1 MEKISNFFKEFDFFG
16 KFPEFY
22 FKRKPKQA
30 TTIGRILTLLYIFI
44 YIILLIY
51 KLYRMSKRIDI
62 TFYDSYSNTDEIP
75 IIHITK
81 ENFSMLF
88 AIYNNSNLPFIDE
101 SIYYPVAYF
110 NGEELKEIKI
120 VRCDFDNIG
129 YKYKKFF
136 SNKEIYNYYCLNNID
151 HILKPYENSMVVE
164 LYPCK
169 NTTENNNHC
178 KPKELIEE
186 YLNDKLLKVFFED
199 IDITPLNYEN
209 PVKEKL
215 NFLDAETYNNIGAYL
230 YSEMQYIRIETSTN
244 IIGFD
249 FFSNPKIDEYI
260 KFDNVNIIAMP
271 GYNLN
276 DESNNNPI
284 CTFEF
289 QLNDKTLMEKRYYS
303 HLVDVL
309 GDVGGFMEI
318 IYTFFGLICSFF
330 GGIIY
335 ERTIVNSLFLFDTN
349 KKIISLRKKDE
360 KKNILKTTGSENNEK
375 RNINNEILFMDNI
388 NNLNNKGTKDT
399 NNIINE
405 NYLKNK
411 KNKFSRVIRIDKM
424 NNNDIYSSKTGSI
437 DKSKNT
443 FESVLNFNKNNKNID
458 NDDSLNYLLIPI
470 CKCCKGKKDNVNI
483 ILFNKSMDIITEK
496 LDIFN
501 IFRNMYSI
509 EKNNNNFQYDI
520 IDEQMSEK

>member
-1 MEKISNFFKEFDFFG
+1 
-16 KFPEFY
+16 
-22 FKRKPKQA
+22 
-30 TTIGRILTLLYIFI
+30 
-44 YIILLIY
+44 
-51 KLYRMSKRIDI
+51 
-62 TFYDSYSNTDEIP
+62 
-75 IIHITK
+75 
-81 ENFSMLF
+81 
-88 AIYNNSNLPFIDE
+88 
-101 SIYYPVAYF
+101 
-110 NGEELKEIKI
+110 
-120 VRCDFDNIG
+120 
-129 YKYKKFF
+129 
-136 SNKEIYNYYCLNNID
+136 
-151 HILKPYENSMVVE
+151 
-164 LYPCK
+164 
-169 NTTENNNHC
+169 
-178 KPKELIEE
+178 
-186 YLNDKLLKVFFED
+186 
-199 IDITPLNYEN
+199 
-209 PVKEKL
+209 
-215 NFLDAETYNNIGAYL
+215 
-230 YSEMQYIRIETSTN
+230 
-244 IIGFD
+244 
-249 FFSNPKIDEYI
+249 
-260 KFDNVNIIAMP
+260 MP

-318 IYTFFGLICSFF
+318 INTFFGLICSFF

-349 KKIISLRKKDE
+349 IKIISLRKKDE

-375 RNINNEILFMDNI
+375 ININNEILFMDNI

-437 DKSKNT
+437 DKSKNI

-458 NDDSLNYLLIPI
+458 NNDSLNYLLIPI
-470 CKCCKGKKDNVNI
+470 CKCCKGKKNNVNI

-520 IDEQMSEK
+520 IDKQMSEK